1 MLTLHV
7 HVNIHSPEYEHDVT
21 PLKILKFI
29 LTESL
34 VVLSLELWSTIP
46 FTTRCNTF
54 KIKRSLKIYIEFKHM
69 LT

>member
-7 HVNIHSPEYEHDVT
+7 HVNINSPEYEHDVT
-21 PLKILKFI
+21 DIKIY

-34 VVLSLELWSTIP
+34 VFLSLELGVTIP

>member
-1 MLTLHV
+1 MTMTFKD
-7 HVNIHSPEYEHDVT
+7 I
-21 PLKILKFI
+21 KIY

-34 VVLSLELWSTIP
+34 VVLSLELGVTIP